1 MSTNARRPGPHRPGD
16 TSGIETVPLLAMIEA
31 YGLLPHDEHE
41 M

>member
-1 MSTNARRPGPHRPGD
+1 MRVGQVLIDAGD